1 MFKSVL
7 IAIDG
12 WEYTTRLLDLAKR
25 ICIGNCNVEVIYVDN
40 NFSGKLKNIKYIE
53 NPTEKDVATSRE
65 QAMQDALCYLAVT
78 ADITAKGAIVGGD
91 TANVIIKYAKE
102 INCDLILMGHRHLPK
117 LNRFFDPSITIKV
130 VKKAHCPVL
139 VDSLSKLD

>member
-1 MFKSVL
+1 MFSSVL

-25 ICIGNCNVEVIYVDN
+25 ICVENTKVEVIYVDN
-40 NFSGKLKNIKYIE
+40 NFTGKLKNIKYLE
-53 NPTEKDVATSRE
+53 NSTEADIATSRE
-65 QAMQDALCYLAVT
+65 QVMQDALCYLKVT
-78 ADITAKGAIVGGD
+78 GDIGAKGTIVGGD
-91 TANVIIKYAKE
+91 TADVIIKYAKK
-102 INCDLILMGHRHLPK
+102 INCDLILMGHRHLSK